1 MLAVVREAVKND
13 NYCNHVANI
22 CNMRPYRRLTAAS
35 STETATPFSMKT
47 GQARTEAEV
56 AKRAGSA
63 IQEKENPWGYWG
75 CRAPILGMVCI
86 SILSTEGDLSR
97 RPRPKEPHAGSK
109 MSRSRLRHIDSRVW
123 RQSLNQDTFATSHVN

>member
-22 CNMRPYRRLTAAS
+22 CNMRLYRRLTAAS

-75 CRAPILGMVCI
+75 CRAPHSWNGLYLYPIHGRRSVEA
-86 SILSTEGDLSR
+86 TEAEGA
-97 RPRPKEPHAGSK
+97 PRWLQNEPLEAETH
-109 MSRSRLRHIDSRVW
+109 R
-123 RQSLNQDTFATSHVN
+123 